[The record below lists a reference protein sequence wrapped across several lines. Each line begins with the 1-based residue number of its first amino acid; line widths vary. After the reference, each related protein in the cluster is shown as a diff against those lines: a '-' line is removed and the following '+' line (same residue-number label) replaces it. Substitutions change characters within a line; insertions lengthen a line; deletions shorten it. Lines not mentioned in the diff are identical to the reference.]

1 MNNINKGSFGE
12 NIAAKYLIKKG
23 FSILK
28 QNVRFGK
35 LGEIDLI
42 AKYKDEIVF
51 VEVKTRNNNRLF
63 GEPYEAVDEKK
74 QRKLKKMADI
84 YLQGLNQDKN
94 LRFDIVE
101 ILYKNKEDKMKILDV
116 NHIEDAF
123 Y

>member
-51 VEVKTRNNNRLF
+51 VEVKTRNNNRRF

-101 ILYKNKEDKMKILDV
+101 ILYKNEEDKMKILDV